1 MSSLKNDIIYFCLVA
16 FNYISDTY
24 IYYTN
29 KINEIYELY
38 NNQNRGKFI
47 YIENDQS
54 IIPLDYI
61 TNIDINNN
69 WIYNSN
75 ENKLSYSNST
85 NKIKIKWLSVELIHK
100 EASEVINL
108 DKFFETF
115 EIYTEQNNTPPIL
128 LLLYC
133 IYIYNKKWFSA
144 NDTIS
149 LNIIDDMGSD
159 YHIDITSII
168 FLENVL
174 NISSNNELELSLNK
188 EDS

>member
-1 MSSLKNDIIYFCLVA
+1 MSSIKNDIIYFCLVA

-24 IYYTN
+24 TYYAN

-47 YIENDQS
+47 YIDNDQS

-69 WIYNSN
+69 WIYNSV
-75 ENKLSYSNST
+75 ENKLSYSTSN

-100 EASEVINL
+100 ETSEVINL
-108 DKFFETF
+108 DNFFETF

-133 IYIYNKKWFSA
+133 IYIYNKKWFFASD
-144 NDTIS
+144 NIY
-149 LNIIDDMGSD
+149 LNIIDDMGND
-159 YHIDITSII
+159 YQVDITSNI
-168 FLENVL
+168 FLDDIL
-174 NISSNNELELSLNK
+174 NISPQNELEISLNK
-188 EDS
+188 KES